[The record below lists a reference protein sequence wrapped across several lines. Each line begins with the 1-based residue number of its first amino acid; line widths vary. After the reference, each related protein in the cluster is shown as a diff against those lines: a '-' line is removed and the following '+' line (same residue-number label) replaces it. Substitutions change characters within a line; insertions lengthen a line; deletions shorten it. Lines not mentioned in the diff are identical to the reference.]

1 MTDLMNKFLANAY
14 MPFQSVDGKNT
25 AYAQVIVEDGHKSL
39 HCIIRIGE
47 LSQEFTLVVTNCGND
62 CHYMLMPQ

>member
-1 MTDLMNKFLANAY
+1 MNSNIT
-14 MPFQSVDGKNT
+14 FQSPDGKNT

-47 LSQEFTLVVTNCGND
+47 LATEFTLVVTNCGED
-62 CHYMLMPQ
+62 CHYMLMPK